1 MKEVNVHELLK
12 RMAYGDE
19 TAFAELYAETRHDV
33 YRMVAFLIPDPHDAV
48 EVANEV
54 YIQLWKSFR
63 TYDGNR
69 PFRFWLHGI
78 VVRLTNSH
86 RRNLWRNFRLYEKQ
100 KQALISTAR
109 PTHES
114 LIRLETQD
122 ELFQQI
128 MKLSKKLRTVLVLRY
143 YHDYSFEEIAVL
155 LGVPVG
161 TVKSRH
167 HAAVENLRKAWV
179 LISDEKVENFYGYR
193 TTHSEV
199 LSTLRPND

>member
-1 MKEVNVHELLK
+1 MKEVSVRELLK

-19 TAFAELYAETRHDV
+19 SAFAELYAETREDV
-33 YRMVAFLIPDPHDAV
+33 YRMVAFLIPDSHNAV

-54 YIQLWKSFR
+54 YVQLWKSFR

-78 VVRLTNSH
+78 VVRLANSQ

-100 KQALISTAR
+100 KQTIISTV
-109 PTHES
+109 PPPHES
-114 LIRLETQD
+114 LIQQESQD
-122 ELFQQI
+122 ELFKQI

-143 YHDYSFEEIAVL
+143 YHDYKIEEIANL

-167 HAAVENLRKAWV
+167 HAAVENLRKALV
-179 LISDEKVENFYGYR
+179 LILDEKVEDSHGYR

-199 LSTLRPND
+199 LAELRPND